1 MTAATDAAP
10 AAQPAGNTGSEEKPG
25 QAEKVAA
32 EFFAALQRRDPD
44 AAFHAV
50 SPEARVTLHA
60 TGQHGGPE
68 VARAF
73 FDEALAAFPDLML
86 IVRRS
91 RGFADGRALV
101 ELIFEG
107 TQAAD
112 FLGAINQE
120 KHLDIEQAWVL
131 ATEGDAVT
139 GLTAYWDQNK
149 LYRRLA
155 VKRLDQIA
163 IA

>member
-1 MTAATDAAP
+1 VTAATDAGQDRAQ
-10 AAQPAGNTGSEEKPG
+10 AAEQAGKAGK
-25 QAEKVAA
+25 AEKAA
-32 EFFAALQRRDPD
+32 VQFFAALQRRD
-44 AAFHAV
+44 AAAALETL
-50 SPEARVTLHA
+50 SPGAEVIIYPTDQR
-60 TGQHGGPE
+60 GGPE

-73 FDEALAAFPDLML
+73 FDEALAAFPDLL
-86 IVRRS
+86 LTIRRS
-91 RGFADGRALV
+91 RGFTDGRALV
-101 ELIFEG
+101 ELTFEG

-131 ATEGDAVT
+131 ATDDDAITALT
-139 GLTAYWDQNK
+139 GYWDQNK